1 MYVYVYNQMC
11 FRPWYAEIATSTP
24 KDVVLLIDRTTEQE
38 TFDIAKDA
46 AKIVIATLNPKD
58 RVTT

>member
-1 MYVYVYNQMC
+1 MC

-24 KDVVLLIDRTTEQE
+24 KDVVLLIDRTTDQE